1 MCNPDFGQIDPSI
14 CRLLRGD
21 RTSKGFNWHQTP
33 GPSGI
38 PRRDS
43 AVGARRQETPRVS
56 RTRSVWVSG
65 SPDQLRRCVSQS
77 DTVRLLLRRAAQ
89 SPAYEP
95 TKPANGSEPMRWAP
109 TRAPAGIDPRTDL
122 IPLAQLSTAYLDQHT
137 SVPGSAQGTSRTPP
151 LVTLVLVSRTSCFRP
166 IHPSWA
172 PRNQESGIP
181 CQGIPLRRSAVRR
194 KIPTFL
200 LNGATNVEETPGSC
214 ALAQDF
220 GVSL

>member
-1 MCNPDFGQIDPSI
+1 MARGLVGWCSCNITRPCVCIHPP
-14 CRLLRGD
+14 RAVALLSVQCKR
-21 RTSKGFNWHQTP
+21 HP
-33 GPSGI
+33 ECL
-38 PRRDS
+38 
-43 AVGARRQETPRVS
+43 AH
-56 RTRSVWVSG
+56 VWVSG

-89 SPAYEP
+89 SPADEP
-95 TKPANGSEPMRWAP
+95 TKPANGPEPMPCAP

-122 IPLAQLSTAYLDQHT
+122 IPLAHRSTAYLDQHT

-194 KIPTFL
+194 KNPYFL
-200 LNGATNVEETPGSC
+200 TQWRDEC
-214 ALAQDF
+214 
-220 GVSL
+220 